1 MKMRNLM
8 LGMIVAGLANA
19 AAAAA
24 IADRLEIGVTTKAGV
39 PGRAEIQV
47 DGPSKDSG
55 YTEVTTKTL
64 DYYVSVRGDVPDKA
78 GNGGVGEIRLG
89 DAETIVSVG
98 EEWTRY
104 KLSAPYTDPWSG
116 GVVNEYVSP
125 AKLCNQ
131 RLSALSGA
139 ARAAFVKKGTSFVHQ
154 NAYAISGSVSYYIS
168 KIGFDEI
175 KRYTDAEM
183 VPLQITC
190 LALDRPRVRQDS
202 HTKPAPGP
210 TGQKMKP
217 TISEVGLRIEPA
229 AIVQDGKFL
238 CPSKLK
244 LYGTVDTIRKF
255 YGQALFVGPHYLSN
269 ITVLNFQDKGHR
281 NVVGTYNMDWHQM
294 GGFATQPNAEPK
306 KQKLT
311 FRFNVADKDG
321 KLLEFGR
328 GDSGS
333 QLQEDQGERAH
344 CRRRQDGRAR
354 QLTSL
359 KPAQGARSPWG
370 RAFRFT
376 SARAPAPGSRWRAHS
391 APCRSRQ
398 RCRQGR

>member
-8 LGMIVAGLANA
+8 FGMIVAGLASADA
-19 AAAAA
+19 AV
-24 IADRLEIGVTTKAGV
+24 ADRLEIGVTTKAGV

-47 DGPSKDSG
+47 DGPSKDGG

-78 GNGGVGEIRLG
+78 GKGGIGAIRLG
-89 DAETIVSVG
+89 DAETMISVG
-98 EEWTRY
+98 ENWTRY
-104 KLSAPYTDPWSG
+104 KLSAPYSDPWSG
-116 GVVNEYVSP
+116 GAVNDYVSP

-131 RLSALSGA
+131 RLNALSGA
-139 ARAAFVKKGTSFVHQ
+139 ARAAFVKKGTSFMHK
-154 NAYAISGSVSYYIS
+154 NAYAISGSVSYYIK

-190 LALDRPRVRQDS
+190 LALDRPRVRQHS
-202 HTKPAPGP
+202 ETKPAPKP

-217 TISEVGLRIEPA
+217 TISDVGLRIEPA

-238 CPSKLK
+238 CPTKLK

-281 NVVGTYNMDWHQM
+281 NVVGTYNMDWHKM
-294 GGFATQPNAEPK
+294 GGFAIQPDTEPK
-306 KQKLT
+306 AQKLT

-321 KLLEFGR
+321 KLLESAEETVDVSCKKIKVAVPTV
-328 GDSGS
+328 GD
-333 QLQEDQGERAH
+333 EM
-344 CRRRQDGRAR
+344 
-354 QLTSL
+354 TV
-359 KPAQGARSPWG
+359 KPAN
-370 RAFRFT
+370 
-376 SARAPAPGSRWRAHS
+376 
-391 APCRSRQ
+391 
-398 RCRQGR
+398 